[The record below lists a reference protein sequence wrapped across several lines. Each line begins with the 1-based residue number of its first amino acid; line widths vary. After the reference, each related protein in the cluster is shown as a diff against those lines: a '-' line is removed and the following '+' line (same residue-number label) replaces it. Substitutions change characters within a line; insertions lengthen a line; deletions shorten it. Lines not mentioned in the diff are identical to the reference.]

1 MENPKVSVVVPV
13 YNAEKYL
20 KECIDSILAQ
30 TFTDFELLLIDDGS
44 TDGSGS
50 ICDGYAANDIRIKV
64 VHKQNEGINAT
75 RRRGV
80 HEAEGEWVAF
90 CDDDDTM
97 TADALESLYSLH
109 EGTDIVVG
117 FGILPDKRLPVNVE
131 IEGCRHAL
139 LAGEL
144 SVTPWAK
151 LYRRTLLTDDMF
163 DFPREIDGEED
174 MIMNTR
180 LFFKTTKVPHI
191 LYKHVYNFRR
201 NALSVSHTKRASV
214 DHEKAFYK
222 ALYDSIPS
230 GQRPR
235 FMRQITFLKLNGLFP
250 IAYSLPRS
258 LVDKQQPYLLQIR
271 TDARQCGYR
280 FSLKERLLLCS
291 SSKAIIKLTGF
302 AELAKRSLTYR
313 FKSFKNK

>member
-1 MENPKVSVVVPV
+1 MESPKVSVVVPV

-44 TDGSGS
+44 TDGSGR
-50 ICDGYAANDIRIKV
+50 ICDNYAANDIRIRAL
-64 VHKQNEGINAT
+64 HKQNEGINAT

-80 HEAEGEWVAF
+80 HEAKDEWVAF

-97 TADALESLYSLH
+97 TVDALVSLYSLH

-117 FGILPDKRLPVNVE
+117 FSILPDKRLPANIN

-139 LAGEL
+139 LAGDL

-151 LYRRTLLTDDMF
+151 LYRRVLLTDDMF

-180 LFFKTTKVPHI
+180 LFFKTTKAPHI
-191 LYKHVYNFRR
+191 LYKHIYNFRR
-201 NALSVSHTKRASV
+201 NALSVSHTKRASI
-214 DHEKAFYK
+214 DHEKSFYK

-230 GQRPR
+230 GQRPK
-235 FMRQITFLKLNGLFP
+235 FMQQITFLKLNGLFP
-250 IAYSLPRS
+250 IAYSQPQS
-258 LVDKQQPYLLQIR
+258 LVDKQQPYLLQIKA
-271 TDARQCGYR
+271 DASQCGYR
-280 FSLKERLLLCS
+280 FSLKERLLLHS

-302 AELAKRSLTYR
+302 AELAKRSLIYR
-313 FKSFKNK
+313 LKSFLNK